1 MFNSEENMESYY
13 HLAEYYDV
21 LMDDVDYIQ
30 WCNFI
35 EEILSVYDCKPH
47 NILDT
52 ACGTGNITI
61 PLASKGYNLWGVDI
75 SEEMLTIAENKARS
89 KKHNI
94 KFINQNMTDLTLN
107 KSFDAILCM
116 CDGVNYIVEEKDL
129 VKYFETV
136 NNMINTGG
144 IFIFDISSKYKLTN
158 ILGNNTLFQEKD
170 DFCYIWENC
179 FDEEEELLEMRL
191 NFFIPQQELYKRME
205 EYHIQKAYSE
215 EYLINLLS
223 EAGFQNIRCFDDM
236 KLEKPNNKSERIFFA
251 AQKL

>member
-1 MFNSEENMESYY
+1 MESYY

-21 LMDDVDYIQ
+21 LMDDVDYNQ

-89 KKHNI
+89 KKQNI

-107 KSFDAILCM
+107 KCFDAVLCM

-215 EYLINLLS
+215 EYLIKLLS